1 MLLCDLNALKGMVMF
16 MRTGKFKSHFIRF
29 ICAVFAVML
38 CIQSPGAFANA
49 SSADALSTEE
59 QSFINAIENG
69 ASGKINVWGKWNN
82 AISLQSQGNY
92 QGAIAGYRQ
101 VAPHFKKEGATNM
114 ALLFQHL
121 GECYVA
127 ANDYRSGAICYKRS
141 AYYWSQAQGQEETAR
156 YYKNIANSLKTDV
169 RLYLKTTDARFNKT
183 KFFGA
188 PNENQNGIILGTTWG
203 KGPDFDTS
211 AITGVKHDLELLYVN
226 YGADLTKNAS
236 DFQTAKENNTLL
248 QIALQPSSGLQ
259 AVQNNSYLIEL
270 AKYLE
275 STGCRILLRFAN
287 EMNDQTSPW
296 YTANYNEY
304 IEKFRI
310 VASVFKTYAPSV
322 GIVWA
327 PNFYPDDTI
336 DLYYPGDEYVD
347 YVGLSVYKEYTP
359 ETDPLR
365 QGVDRGRWSNILD
378 RVYDTYGE
386 RKPIIVSESGCSYFS
401 VKTQSD
407 ITAFAVKQMKDYYT
421 YLPIKYPNL
430 KMAVLFNKE
439 DAGGRQFLLS
449 RNNAV
454 LEAYKAG
461 ITSSPRFISNSSPQP
476 TVYYSELQNWYT
488 VPAAK
493 VELCSYIS
501 EPLNEIGY
509 VIYTVNGVP
518 YTSYGIP
525 YAVPVDFS
533 AQAGQT
539 LSVDV
544 RAYRNDIVVAQ
555 ESFSLQVVQ

>member
-1 MLLCDLNALKGMVMF
+1 MKTGNLKN
-16 MRTGKFKSHFIRF
+16 RFIRCV
-29 ICAVFAVML
+29 CAVFAVIL
-38 CIQSPGAFANA
+38 CIQSLGTFANA
-49 SSADALSTEE
+49 SSADVLSEEE
-59 QSFINAIENG
+59 QSFINAIENS
-69 ASGKINVWGKWNN
+69 ASGKINHWGKWNN

-92 QGAIAGYRQ
+92 QGAIADYRQ
-101 VAPHFKKEGATNM
+101 VAPYFKNEGATNM

-127 ANDYRSGAICYKRS
+127 LNDYRSGAICYKRS
-141 AYYWSQAQGQEETAR
+141 SYYWSLAPGQSETAR
-156 YYKNIANSLKTDV
+156 YYANIANSLKTDV

-188 PNENQNGIILGTTWG
+188 PNENQNGILLGTTCNS
-203 KGPDFDTS
+203 DTS
-211 AITGVKHDLELLYVN
+211 ALTGVRHSLELQYFN
-226 YGADLTKNAS
+226 YGKELKDYADF
-236 DFQTAKENNTLL
+236 FQTAKETDTLV
-248 QIALQPSSGLQ
+248 QVALQPTSGL
-259 AVQNNSYLIEL
+259 ASVQNNNYLVEQ
-270 AKYLE
+270 AKYLQ

-287 EMNDQTSPW
+287 EMNDQTSMW

-304 IEKFRI
+304 IEKFRM

-347 YVGLSVYKEYTP
+347 YVGLSVYKEYVP

-378 RVYDTYGE
+378 RVYDTYGN

-407 ITAFAVKQMKDYYT
+407 ITDFAVKQMKDYYT

-430 KMAVLFNKE
+430 KMAVLFNRE

-449 RNNAV
+449 RNHAV
-454 LEAYKAG
+454 LEAYKNG
-461 ITSSPRFISNSSPQP
+461 ITGSPRFISNPSSQP
-476 TVYYSELQNWYT
+476 TTYYSELENWYT

-501 EPLNEIGY
+501 EPLNEVDY

-518 YTSYGIP
+518 HVSYGIP
-525 YAVPVDFS
+525 YTVPVDFS
-533 AQAGQT
+533 AYAGQT
-539 LSVDV
+539 LTVNV
-544 RAYRNDIVVAQ
+544 QAYRGDMVAVQ
-555 ESFSLQVVQ
+555 ESFYLQVIK